1 MRHTLLI
8 RHVCPN
14 ICTDI
19 TNAQPYTVATHT
31 PASPPLSPLA
41 TALQSCCDRKHAVYP
56 KDTFAAHQI
65 SVLTNWPEYL
75 PNTFGMP
82 RELTHKV
89 GLTHTHTHIRTHGA
103 HLQGEGGG
111 EGACLVELLLQ
122 FMSAS
127 ANVAQPKGK
136 QIQILFEL

>member
-1 MRHTLLI
+1 M
-8 RHVCPN
+8 CPN

-31 PASPPLSPLA
+31 PASLPLPPSLLA

-89 GLTHTHTHIRTHGA
+89 GLTHTHSHTRGTPA
-103 HLQGEGGG
+103 GGG
-111 EGACLVELLLQ
+111 GKEGACLVELLLQ

>member
-31 PASPPLSPLA
+31 PASLPLPPSLLA

-89 GLTHTHTHIRTHGA
+89 GLTHTRTHTGHTCRGRGKRRGLPSRA
-103 HLQGEGGG
+103 APAIYVSQRKRS
-111 EGACLVELLLQ
+111 
-122 FMSAS
+122 SAKRQT
-127 ANVAQPKGK
+127 NTNP
-136 QIQILFEL
+136 I

>member
-1 MRHTLLI
+1 M
-8 RHVCPN
+8 CPN

-31 PASPPLSPLA
+31 PASLPLPSLLA
-41 TALQSCCDRKHAVYP
+41 TSLQSCCDRKHAVYP

-89 GLTHTHTHIRTHGA
+89 GLTHTHA
-103 HLQGEGGG
+103 HTQGTPAGGEGG
-111 EGACLVELLLQ
+111 EGAFLVELLLQ